1 MQSIEEKTRKSR
13 FLAVVL
19 LTLLLIGAGFS
30 VYLWGE
36 LAYTQASLLAEQM
49 QRMMYQQTVQ
59 QVNTT
64 TPKVTIS
71 ARLVP
76 TPPAKNITPDTVT
89 FLTGYLETT
98 NLKDLYYPSALIAN
112 FTSTHYTANPNT
124 TVEYSYIPYQQV
136 YLTKGVQLVQIP
148 FGVFPLSVH
157 GGKPGDEIYITVKAQ
172 VQVYWEPVY
181 ALMTEQT
188 AECVIRLEVVPP

>member
-1 MQSIEEKTRKSR
+1 MQSAEKKTRKSKL
-13 FLAVVL
+13 LAVAL
-19 LTLLLIGAGFS
+19 LTLLLIGVGFC

-36 LAYTQASLLAEQM
+36 LAYTQASLLAEQI

-76 TPPAKNITPDTVT
+76 TPQAKDITPNTVT
-89 FLTGYLETT
+89 FLTGYLEAT
-98 NLKDLYYPSALIAN
+98 NLTDLYYPSVLIAN
-112 FTSTHYTANPNT
+112 FTVKHYTANPNI

-136 YLTKGVQLVQIP
+136 YLTKGVELLQIP
-148 FGVFPLSVH
+148 FGVFPLSIN
-157 GGKPGDEIYITVKAQ
+157 GGKPEDEIYITVRAT
-172 VQVYWEPVY
+172 VQIYWEPVH

-188 AECVIRLEVVPP
+188 AESVIKLKVVPP

>member
-1 MQSIEEKTRKSR
+1 MQSVEKKARKSKL
-13 FLAVVL
+13 LAVSL
-19 LTLLLIGAGFS
+19 LTLLLIGVGFS

-36 LAYTQASLLAEQM
+36 LAYTQTSLLNEQI
-49 QRMMYQQTVQ
+49 QRMIYQQTVQ

-76 TPPAKNITPDTVT
+76 TPPAKNITPNTVT

-98 NLKDLYYPSALIAN
+98 NLTDLYYPSVLIAN
-112 FTSTHYTANPNT
+112 FTVTHYTANPNT
-124 TVEYSYIPYQQV
+124 TIECNYIPYQQV

-157 GGKPGDEIYITVKAQ
+157 GGKPGDEIYITVRATIQ
-172 VQVYWEPVY
+172 IYWEPVH

-188 AECVIRLEVVPP
+188 AECIIKLEVVSS